1 MEFSHLKIIRVLTLL
16 LAFSLTIVSI
26 AGAFFPATYARD
38 AASMAAQGVGQ
49 DMVDLLGDMYA
60 GDPDFGFTDMEVDY
74 DGKDVTAEVYGIMK
88 QVSFIKLMGGSG
100 DG

>member
-1 MEFSHLKIIRVLTLL
+1 MGELSGWYEGEN
-16 LAFSLTIVSI
+16 
-26 AGAFFPATYARD
+26 GAVQFYARTK
-38 AASMAAQGVGQ
+38 VGQ